1 MHGVHE
7 EGSGV
12 DRRKCDSESGSSKLS
27 VSHKLVL
34 DTGGEPTD
42 RKGKFPSVAKDLRI
56 PQL

>member
-12 DRRKCDSESGSSKLS
+12 DRRKCDPESALKLS